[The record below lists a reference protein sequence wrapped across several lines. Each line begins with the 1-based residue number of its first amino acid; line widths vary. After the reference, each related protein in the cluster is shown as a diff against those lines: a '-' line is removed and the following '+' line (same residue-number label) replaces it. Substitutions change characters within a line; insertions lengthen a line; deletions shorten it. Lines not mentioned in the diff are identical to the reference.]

1 MDQNTLSVQI
11 KSLMIFEFLKEY
23 NQLEHLIREKFEQ
36 NLPNLPS
43 DILSN
48 IFVVLIFSLLIISCY
63 TSNKF
68 YAA

>member
-43 DILSN
+43 DILQQLYFYN
-48 IFVVLIFSLLIISCY
+48 GGRVATYIDVVL
-63 TSNKF
+63 
-68 YAA
+68 